1 MGTAEAVPDRIKEG
15 ALPEDSGEPPSGS
28 AGKTGLLL
36 INKAPGITSFQTLAG
51 IKKVFYPAKVG
62 HAGTLDKFACGLLLV
77 LVGRGVKLTP
87 WFAGCDKH
95 YEGTIRFGIETDTL
109 DPEGAPVAEADP
121 PSRECI
127 EAALP
132 RFRGDILQTP
142 PLYSALHVEGQRAYR
157 LARSGKAPPLPRRS
171 VSIYALDLVS
181 YDPPLAAIRVH
192 CSKGTYIRSLARD
205 IALAA
210 GSRGHL
216 LTLRRT
222 RVAGFSLA
230 DAVAPEDC
238 GLPGALLPLDGRVF
252 EALGIPVF
260 RVDGGTALALR
271 QGKPIGPL
279 VDAGRLPLPREPEP
293 PSAAVLYLPERG
305 APGNAEELAA
315 IIEKR
320 DRRWSYGYVYNG
332 S

>member
-1 MGTAEAVPDRIKEG
+1 MGTGEAVGDYIKEIPKG
-15 ALPEDSGEPPSGS
+15 SGNLPSGP

-36 INKAPGITSFQTLAG
+36 INKAPGLTSFHALEN

-95 YEGTIRFGIETDTL
+95 YEGTIFFGIETDTL
-109 DPEGAPVAEADP
+109 DPEGVPVAGAAP
-121 PSRECI
+121 PSRKCLETV
-127 EAALP
+127 LP
-132 RFRGDILQTP
+132 RFRGSILQAP
-142 PLYSALHVEGQRAYR
+142 PAYSALHVAGERAYR
-157 LARSGKAPPLPRRS
+157 LARSGKAPALPGRS
-171 VSIYALDLVS
+171 VSIYALELVS
-181 YDPPLAAIRVH
+181 YDPPRATIRVH

-216 LTLRRT
+216 LTLCRT

-230 DAVAPEDC
+230 EAVDPGDC
-238 GLPGALLPLDGRVF
+238 GLPGALLSLDSRVF
-252 EALGIPVF
+252 EALGIPVC
-260 RVDGGTALALR
+260 RVDRATAWMLR
-271 QGKPIGPL
+271 QGKPMGPL
-279 VDAGRLPLPREPEP
+279 IGQGKLPLPGGPEAS
-293 PSAAVLYLPERG
+293 SAAVLYLPEG
-305 APGNAEELAA
+305 GSASGTAEQLAA
-315 IIEKR
+315 VIEKK
-320 DRRWSYGYVYNG
+320 DGRWSYGYVYNG